1 MRFLYVTDI
10 HGDKEKYLK
19 LLQIAIEGNYKYIID
34 GGDMLPK
41 GFGRL
46 EKQTNYINDFLTGYL
61 KKLQDAEITYLCMLG
76 NDDILPMDTFFDSL
90 CKEYDNV
97 HNIANNKVVLNG
109 YEFIGMNYVLDH
121 PFGCKDRVVNEDN
134 CVLQEQLASAFISTV
149 DGHEQIEDWCNYRE
163 KSLPKMGDI
172 LNKLPIPTDYKKTIY
187 VMHQPPKN
195 VGLGIL
201 NSGLDVGSNDIYKFL
216 KQQEP
221 LLSLHGHIHES
232 PDTENGKWITNINN
246 TTCIQP
252 GQTEYDENNLVYVDI
267 DLDNNNFQRKI
278 CKVKKY

>member
-1 MRFLYVTDI
+1 MKFLYVTDI

-19 LLQIAIEGNYKYIID
+19 LLQIAIEKNYKYIID

-46 EKQTNYINDFLTGYL
+46 EKQTDYINGFLTDYF
-61 KKLQDAEITYLCMLG
+61 KKLQDAGITYLCMLG
-76 NDDILPMDTFFDSL
+76 NDDILPMDTIFSNL
-90 CKEYDNV
+90 CKRYDNV
-97 HNIANNKVVLNG
+97 FNIANNKVVLND

-134 CVLQEQLASAFISTV
+134 RVSQKQLSQAFLSTA
-149 DGHEQIEDWCNYRE
+149 DGHEQIENWDNYRE
-163 KSLPKMGDI
+163 KELPKMNDI
-172 LNKLPIPTDYKKTIY
+172 LSKLPIPTEYKKTIY

-195 VGLGIL
+195 LGLGIL

-216 KQQEP
+216 IQKEP

-232 PDTENGKWITNINN
+232 PDTENGKWIANMNH

-252 GQTEYDENNLVYVDI
+252 GQTEYGENDLIYVDI
-267 DLDNNNFQRKI
+267 DLDNNSYQRKI
-278 CKVKKY
+278 CNIRNN